1 VAAERREYGVDH
13 AVIGGVLLRRWRLP
27 QRIAHAVE
35 RHHADDADAEAGV
48 VRLADLLTHYE
59 RGAPVRPAEL
69 ERAAAQAGFDSK
81 SLQSLMYR
89 LPDRGEARRRTV
101 TPSPLSGQEREVL
114 RGLAASKVYKEIA
127 HDLGIAASTVRS
139 HLHNV
144 YSKLGAVDRA
154 QAVLIATREG
164 WI

>member
-1 VAAERREYGVDH
+1 
-13 AVIGGVLLRRWRLP
+13 
-27 QRIAHAVE
+27 
-35 RHHADDADAEAGV
+35 
-48 VRLADLLTHYE
+48 
-59 RGAPVRPAEL
+59 L
-69 ERAAAQAGFDSK
+69 EQAAAQLGINGKQLK
-81 SLQSLMYR
+81 SIMYR
-89 LPDRGEARRRTV
+89 LPDKGEARRRTV

-114 RGLAASKVYKEIA
+114 RGLASSKVYKEIG
-127 HDLGIAASTVRS
+127 HDLNIAASTVRS